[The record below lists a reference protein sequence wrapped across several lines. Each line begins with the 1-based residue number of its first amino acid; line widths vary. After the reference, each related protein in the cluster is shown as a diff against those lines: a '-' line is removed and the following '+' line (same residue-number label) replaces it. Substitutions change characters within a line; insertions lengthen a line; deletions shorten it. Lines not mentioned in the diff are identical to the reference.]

1 MLISIKNTIIE
12 YEGSGCYDF
21 NTGKRVHG
29 LHLHNDGANGI
40 EYVDLNKCSHT
51 IDLPKT
57 YFWSG
62 FGLGLVIAAGTM
74 LACILAGIV

>member
-1 MLISIKNTIIE
+1 MLISIRNTVID
-12 YEGSGCYDF
+12 YDGPGCYNL
-21 NTGKRVHG
+21 NTGERVHG

-40 EYVDLNKCSHT
+40 EYVDLNHCTHT
-51 IDLPKT
+51 LDLPRN
-57 YFWSG
+57 YFWIG